1 MGLFKHRG
9 PAIGIDLG
17 TANILVYSRNKGIVI
32 NEPSIVAIDSET
44 QKVLAVGKK
53 AKAMQGRTHA
63 GIKIVRPIRDGVVAD
78 FAVAS
83 ELIHYYVKELS
94 SKSIASRKPFIVVST
109 PSHLTSV
116 ERRAVIDAALQAG
129 AKNAIV
135 VEETYAAA
143 IGAGLPVWEPTG
155 SMIVDIGGGTTE
167 VAIISLGGVVVSKSI
182 KIAGDEMDKLIM
194 KHAKNKHQLLIGE
207 ATAEQIKIN
216 IFSEELNGKMDV
228 RGRDVVTGLPRT
240 IEFTA
245 TEIAKVLKES
255 IDQIIV
261 VIKQTLELTPPELAA
276 DIINRGLILSGGVAL
291 LPRLEQIISDATQ
304 LPVILAE
311 NPLESVAKGT
321 AVIIEEPLKIK

>member
-1 MGLFKHRG
+1 
-9 PAIGIDLG
+9 
-17 TANILVYSRNKGIVI
+17 
-32 NEPSIVAIDSET
+32 
-44 QKVLAVGKK
+44 
-53 AKAMQGRTHA
+53 
-63 GIKIVRPIRDGVVAD
+63 
-78 FAVAS
+78 
-83 ELIHYYVKELS
+83 
-94 SKSIASRKPFIVVST
+94 
-109 PSHLTSV
+109 
-116 ERRAVIDAALQAG
+116 
-129 AKNAIV
+129 
-135 VEETYAAA
+135 
-143 IGAGLPVWEPTG
+143 
-155 SMIVDIGGGTTE
+155 MIVDIGGGTTE